1 MKQELKNEDMQ
12 KKVTLHIFGIINV
25 ISALFLDLIV
35 KYVVFTIIHDA
46 IMSSS
51 HKFPKTW
58 LEEKL
63 NASLLVT
70 IW

>member
-1 MKQELKNEDMQ
+1 MKQELKNEGMQ
-12 KKVTLHIFGIINV
+12 KKITLHIFGIINV
-25 ISALFLDLIV
+25 LSALFLDLIV
-35 KYVVFTIIHDA
+35 KYVVFTVIHA
-46 IMSSS
+46 ATMSSS